1 MAGGGRVEHEGVPM
15 SKDKAPEGE
24 MRVDTDL
31 IRQLADLLTEKDLTE
46 IEVEDGDRRVS
57 VKRNTMAR
65 DMAAAIG
72 RASPP
77 APAAAAPP
85 APAPAPAPAV
95 TEESAAAHPGAVKSP
110 MVGTV
115 YLSAEPGAAPF
126 VSAGAKVKEGDTLV
140 IIEAMKVM
148 NPITAPRG
156 GTVSQV
162 LVQDGQPV
170 EFDQPLVIIG

>member
-57 VKRNTMAR
+57 VKRSTMAR

-77 APAAAAPP
+77 APAAAARGTI
-85 APAPAPAPAV
+85 AGFGALAYELALD
-95 TEESAAAHPGAVKSP
+95 AAAR
-110 MVGTV
+110 
-115 YLSAEPGAAPF
+115 L
-126 VSAGAKVKEGDTLV
+126 
-140 IIEAMKVM
+140 
-148 NPITAPRG
+148 
-156 GTVSQV
+156 
-162 LVQDGQPV
+162 
-170 EFDQPLVIIG
+170 